1 MEEQFYADRTYL
13 RDLLKRHPD
22 WTTAQYMAA
31 TGRSRS
37 WVKKWRKRLRQAQ
50 PNDETI
56 LRGQSRARHTPPEA
70 IHPEVVERILDI
82 RDHPPHNLQRIPG
95 PKAIIYYL
103 QQDEALRAGGHHLPT
118 STRTVWAILTEHDR
132 IVRVPKREHERI
144 ERPEPMRSWQIDFKD
159 VTSVPADSGGKQQ
172 HVVETFNVVDVGTS
186 VALEAVVRD
195 DFTGDN
201 AIWAMTH
208 TLLEHGLPERIT
220 FDRDPRFV
228 GSWSGRD
235 FPAPF
240 VRFLLCLG
248 IEVNI
253 CPPHRPDL
261 NAFVERYHRS
271 YGEECLDVHTPRDKA
286 TVHEVTQTF
295 LHHYNW
301 ERPNQAMT
309 CHNQPP
315 RLAFPDL
322 PHRPALPT
330 RIDPDA
336 WLVAIHGRRYRRRV
350 KSNGAI
356 RLDNR
361 SYYVK
366 RALQGQSV
374 TVVVDG
380 PARELIIEHHK
391 QPIKRIPIKGLYS
404 EPLDFE
410 VYLDAIRKEAQ
421 THWRL
426 MLRYQRRVS
435 M

>member
-13 RDLLKRHPD
+13 RDLLKRHPE
-22 WTTAQYMAA
+22 WTIAQHMAA

-37 WVKKWRKRLRQAQ
+37 WVKKWRRRLQQAH
-50 PNDETI
+50 PHDETI
-56 LRGQSRARHTPPEA
+56 LRGQSRARHTPPTS

-82 RDHPPHNLQRIPG
+82 RDHPPPNLQRIPG

-103 QQDEALRAGGHHLPT
+103 QQDEALQAGGHHLPT

-132 IVRVPKREHERI
+132 IVRAPKREHEPI
-144 ERPEPMRSWQIDFKD
+144 ERPAPMRSWQIDFKD

-201 AIWAMTH
+201 AIGAMTH
-208 TLLEHGLPERIT
+208 TLLEHGLPERVT

-271 YGEECLDVHTPRDKA
+271 YGEECLDFIRR
-286 TVHEVTQTF
+286 VT
-295 LHHYNW
+295 
-301 ERPNQAMT
+301 
-309 CHNQPP
+309 
-315 RLAFPDL
+315 
-322 PHRPALPT
+322 
-330 RIDPDA
+330 
-336 WLVAIHGRRYRRRV
+336 RRRHT
-350 KSNGAI
+350 
-356 RLDNR
+356 R
-361 SYYVK
+361 SLRPFYTITTGN
-366 RALQGQSV
+366 A
-374 TVVVDG
+374 
-380 PARELIIEHHK
+380 
-391 QPIKRIPIKGLYS
+391 PIKRSPAIISRRASLFLICPTGQRY
-404 EPLDFE
+404 PLGSIRTPGSSPFT
-410 VYLDAIRKEAQ
+410 VAAIDAGSKAMGPFDS
-421 THWRL
+421 TSGPTMSNAL
-426 MLRYQRRVS
+426 CKANP
-435 M
+435 